1 MAEPK
6 ISPSAVYKGVLL
18 AFGLVVAG
26 LVFKQLV
33 SLVLAVLIVVIIA
46 LPLSAFAT
54 MLERVRVPR
63 PIGVVLGLAI
73 GIGLVALLIWWII
86 PVFSHEI
93 NSFVNSL
100 PSTVES
106 LRRKISALTGNSPTK
121 VGEQIKHFINSYTQ
135 HPSKLLGPVASI
147 GTSVA
152 TALAAIV
159 VVLLT
164 AVYTAI
170 NPAPLVGAVVR
181 IVSPPRRFLAAH
193 ILARLRDAY
202 LGWLRGLIVG
212 MVILG
217 VLTYLGLTLVGLQ
230 YAEFFAVLTA
240 IAMIVPYFGA
250 LASSIPPILYALT
263 VSPTKAILVTAI
275 YIVAHQVEGNMI
287 QPLVMARAVELHPAV
302 VAVGVV
308 AVERLFGLI
317 GLFVAVPILA
327 TVRILI
333 QELWIIPLER
343 RNLERA
349 RLTPVATEA
358 TPLVRQGPGS
368 G

>member
-1 MAEPK
+1 MTD
-6 ISPSAVYKGVLL
+6 SRVTPSAVYKAVLL
-18 AFGLVVAG
+18 AFGLIVAG
-26 LVFKQLV
+26 LIFKQLA

-46 LPLSAFAT
+46 LPLSSFAT
-54 MLERVRVPR
+54 LLERVRVPR
-63 PIGVVLGLAI
+63 PVGVVLGLVT

-100 PSTVES
+100 PHTADAV
-106 LRRKISALTGNSPTK
+106 RRKISALTGNSPTK
-121 VGEQIKHFINSYTQ
+121 VGNQIKHFLNSYTQ
-135 HPSKLLGPVASI
+135 HPTKLLGPVASV

-170 NPAPLVGAVVR
+170 NPDPLVTAAVR
-181 IVSPPRRFLAAH
+181 IVAPPRRFLAAQ
-193 ILARLRDAY
+193 ILSRLRDAY
-202 LGWLRGLIVG
+202 LGWLRGLILG
-212 MVILG
+212 MLILG
-217 VLTYLGLTLVGLQ
+217 TLTYLGLTLVGLQ
-230 YAEFFAVLTA
+230 YAEFFAVITA
-240 IAMIVPYFGA
+240 IAMIIPYFGA
-250 LASSIPPILYALT
+250 LASSIPPILFALT
-263 VSPTKAILVTAI
+263 VSPTKAILVAAI

-308 AVERLFGLI
+308 AVERLFGFI

-327 TVRILI
+327 TLRILI
-333 QELWIIPLER
+333 QELWIYPLER
-343 RNLERA
+343 RNLELA
-349 RLTPVATEA
+349 RPGPVAEEP
-358 TPLVRQGPGS
+358 TPLVRQGPD
-368 G
+368 

>member
-1 MAEPK
+1 MTDSK
-6 ISPSAVYKGVLL
+6 VSPTGVYKAVVL
-18 AFGLVVAG
+18 AFGLVVVG

-33 SLVLAVLIVVIIA
+33 TLVLAVLIVVIIA

-54 MLERVRVPR
+54 MLGRVHVPR

-100 PSTVES
+100 PSTVDA
-106 LRRKISALTGNSPTK
+106 LRRKVSALTGNSPTK
-121 VGEQIKHFINSYTQ
+121 VGDQIKHFIDGYTQ
-135 HPSKLLGPVASI
+135 HPTKLLGPVASI

-152 TALAAIV
+152 TALGAIL

-170 NPAPLVGAVVR
+170 NPDPLVGAVVR
-181 IVSPPRRFLAAH
+181 IVSPSRRFQAAH

-202 LGWLRGLIVG
+202 VGWLRGLVVG

-217 VLTYLGLTLVGLQ
+217 TLTYLGLILIGLQ
-230 YAEFFAVLTA
+230 FAEFFAVITA
-240 IAMIVPYFGA
+240 IAMIIPYYGA
-250 LASSIPPILYALT
+250 LASSILPILFALT
-263 VSPTKAILVTAI
+263 VSPTKAILVAVI
-275 YIVAHQVEGNMI
+275 YIGAHQVESNMI

-302 VAVGVV
+302 VAVGVI
-308 AVERLFGLI
+308 AVERLFGFI

-327 TVRILI
+327 TVRILL
-333 QELWIIPLER
+333 QELWIIPLEQR
-343 RNLERA
+343 KLELA
-349 RLTPVATEA
+349 KPGPVAAEP
-358 TPLVRQGPGS
+358 TPLVRRGPGT

>member
-1 MAEPK
+1 MAD
-6 ISPSAVYKGVLL
+6 SNLTPSAVYKAVLL

-26 LVFKQLV
+26 LVFTQLA

-46 LPLSAFAT
+46 LPLSSFASL
-54 MLERVRVPR
+54 LERARVPR
-63 PIGVVLGLAI
+63 SIGVVLGLAI
-73 GIGLVALLIWWII
+73 GIGLVALLIYWII

-100 PSTVES
+100 PHTVDA
-106 LRRKISALTGNSPTK
+106 LRRKISAITGNSPTK
-121 VGEQIKHFINSYTQ
+121 VGDQIKHFLHNYTQ
-135 HPSKLLGPVASI
+135 HPTKLLGPVASI

-170 NPAPLVGAVVR
+170 NPDPLVTAAVR
-181 IVSPPRRFLAAH
+181 IVSPPRRFLAAQ
-193 ILARLRDAY
+193 ILSRLRDAY
-202 LGWLRGLIVG
+202 LGWLKGLIIG
-212 MVILG
+212 MLILG
-217 VLTYLGLTLVGLQ
+217 TLTYLGLTLIGLQ

-240 IAMIVPYFGA
+240 LAMIVPYFGA

-263 VSPTKAILVTAI
+263 ISPTKAILVAVL
-275 YIVAHQVEGNMI
+275 YIIAHQVEGNMI

-302 VAVGVV
+302 VAVGVL
-308 AVERLFGLI
+308 AVERLFGFI

-327 TVRILI
+327 TIRILL
-333 QELWIIPLER
+333 QELWIYPLER
-343 RNLERA
+343 RNLELA
-349 RLTPVATEA
+349 TPGPVAAEP
-358 TPLVRQGPGS
+358 TPLVRQGPD
-368 G
+368 